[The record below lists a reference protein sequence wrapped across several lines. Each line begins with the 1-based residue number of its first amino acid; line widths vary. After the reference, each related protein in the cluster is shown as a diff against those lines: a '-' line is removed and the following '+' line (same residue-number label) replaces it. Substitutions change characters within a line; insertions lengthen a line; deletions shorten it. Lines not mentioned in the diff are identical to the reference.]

1 MKRKPIGWLSKGRSV
16 VLMGLDYAGKTTLV
30 NQWTRGVVEKT
41 MTTIGLDIEHVEIRG
56 EKFNMIDLGG
66 QQPFRITI
74 WKTYAQMAQG
84 VIFVFDITDKLRI
97 QEAVE
102 WFWKVVEWL
111 REDAPIIFCANK
123 IDLRDS
129 TNKSALSLEEIITI
143 FNLEK
148 FSQEDY
154 VQHSFRIFEIS
165 AKTGENVEESME
177 WIFGKVLGSKEKSKV
192 KGVLIYS
199 IEDNSTILE
208 LPFVDEAQDFSKK
221 KNIAE
226 IIEYNSK
233 LSNKSQSTIQYYEQE
248 DMDVYVFAQ
257 EGFLCLIIAER
268 EAEYNSVRI
277 TGQSILNV
285 VSVLNQEGELNSEQ
299 LKWVIK
305 ESFGA

>member
-30 NQWTRGVVEKT
+30 DQWTRGVVEKT
-41 MTTIGLDIEHVEIRG
+41 MTTIGLDIEHVEIQG

-84 VIFVFDITDKLRI
+84 VIFVFDITDKLRV

-102 WFWKVVEWL
+102 WFWKVVDWL

-123 IDLRDS
+123 IDLRD
-129 TNKSALSLEEIITI
+129 TMNKSAMSLEEIIKT

-148 FSQEDY
+148 LSQDNY

-165 AKTGENVEESME
+165 AKTGINVEESME
-177 WIFGKVLGSKEKSKV
+177 WIFGKVLGSKEKSKI

-199 IEDNSTILE
+199 VESDSIILE
-208 LPFVDEAQDFSKK
+208 LPFIDEAKDFSKQK
-221 KNIAE
+221 DIAE

-233 LSNKSQSTIQYYEQE
+233 LFKKSQSTMQYYEQE
-248 DMDVYVFAQ
+248 NIDVYVYAQ
-257 EGFLCLIIAER
+257 SGYLCLIVAEK
-268 EAEYNSVRI
+268 EAEYNSIRI

-285 VSVLNQEGELNSEQ
+285 VCVLEQEGELKSDQ